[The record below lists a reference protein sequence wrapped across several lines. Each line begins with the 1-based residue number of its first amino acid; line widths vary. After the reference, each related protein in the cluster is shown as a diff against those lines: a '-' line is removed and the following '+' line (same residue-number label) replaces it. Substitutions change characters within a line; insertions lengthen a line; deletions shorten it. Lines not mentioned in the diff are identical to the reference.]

1 MNNEEDEI
9 KLRRKLV
16 IKPIIYLIITIAIFI
31 ISMVNIRRLVLFSF
45 LIFNNTVLIP
55 LSLFA
60 TISLFVLCECVI
72 FYVYNAK
79 DRKVAIRINEIV
91 DIPRFIDFILMVS
104 FFIVVFV
111 ITPCNVSGTSMEN
124 TLHNGNKI
132 LCSDLFYTPKTDDI
146 IIFDSTTYTDAK
158 TELFIKRIVAS
169 GGQKVEYNDSKL
181 YVDDALACDYI
192 STYEYKTLLDSNFEV
207 VPEYTTSYIVA
218 EGKYIVMG
226 DNRDASHDSRKFGE
240 IDRKDIYGHVLFRI
254 YPFGEVKK
262 DIKN

>member
-60 TISLFVLCECVI
+60 TIILFVLCECVI

-79 DRKVAIRINEIV
+79 DRNVRIRINDIV

-146 IIFDSTTYTDAK
+146 IIFDSTT
-158 TELFIKRIVAS
+158 F
-169 GGQKVEYNDSKL
+169 
-181 YVDDALACDYI
+181 
-192 STYEYKTLLDSNFEV
+192 
-207 VPEYTTSYIVA
+207 
-218 EGKYIVMG
+218 
-226 DNRDASHDSRKFGE
+226 
-240 IDRKDIYGHVLFRI
+240 
-254 YPFGEVKK
+254 
-262 DIKN
+262 